1 MTRVVATLVT
11 VACWCGAA
19 RLEASSIVITAIN
32 PLANGKPVQTYA
44 ISGDGQFVVGTQ
56 ESTAPNTLQYGFRAS
71 SSGASEGLGDL
82 PPWSPYHSGDH
93 TVGYGISGD
102 GSMVVGRSNDT
113 AFVWTSSGGIQ
124 ALPTLPLAG
133 TSWATGISSS
143 GGTISGTVWMG
154 TPTSPRAVRWDGSA
168 APALL
173 DLPVGRAYSYAWAT
187 SGDGQ
192 VVVGDAEGV
201 AVRWASDGSAQ
212 VLGSG
217 VAYAANLDGSLC
229 VGTSLIGGSYRAV
242 SWDAAGTMSLLG
254 SLGSQSR
261 ALGISE
267 DGNVVV
273 GSYGGFYDA
282 FLWTP
287 ALGMVDLT
295 TWLIAQGVDLT
306 GWDLE
311 RATAVSRDGTAITGW
326 GVYNGQ
332 YASWVV
338 TGLNLSPVAVPSS
351 GGIGVMLCCWDMFR
365 PRRRRRQRSRAA
377 TVV

>member
-1 MTRVVATLVT
+1 MTRVVATLAM
-11 VACWCGAA
+11 VACWCVAP
-19 RLEASSIVITAIN
+19 RLEASAIVITVIN
-32 PLANGKPVQTYA
+32 PLANSRPVQTYA
-44 ISGDGQFVVGTQ
+44 ISGDGQYVVGTQ
-56 ESTAPNTLQYGFRAS
+56 ESTAANTLQYGFRAN
-71 SSGASEGLGDL
+71 SSGASAGLGHL
-82 PPWSPYHSGDH
+82 PPSGFSGDH

-102 GSMVVGRSNDT
+102 GSMVVGRSNDA
-113 AFVWTSSGGIQ
+113 AFVWTSPGGIQ

-154 TPTSPRAVRWDGSA
+154 TPTSPRAVRWDGGS

-187 SGDGQ
+187 SGDGR

-212 VLGSG
+212 VLGTG

-338 TGLNLSPVAVPSS
+338 SGLNLSPVAVPGSS
-351 GGIGVMLCCWDMFR
+351 GIGVMLCCWDVFR
-365 PRRRRRQRSRAA
+365 LRRRRRQQSRAP
-377 TVV
+377 TVA